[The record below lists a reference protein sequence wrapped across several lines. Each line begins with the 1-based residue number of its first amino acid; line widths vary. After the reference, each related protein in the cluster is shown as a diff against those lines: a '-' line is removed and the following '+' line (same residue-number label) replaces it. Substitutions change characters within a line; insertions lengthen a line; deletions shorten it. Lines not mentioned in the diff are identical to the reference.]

1 MAVGTDISEKP
12 DVFRLVQ
19 LKTKVPTSSVCVL
32 VHQTILRILW
42 AQHSW
47 KLLTEGREV
56 HS

>member
-1 MAVGTDISEKP
+1 MAVFSEKP

-32 VHQTILRILW
+32 VHQIILRILW

-47 KLLTEGREV
+47 KLLTDGREV